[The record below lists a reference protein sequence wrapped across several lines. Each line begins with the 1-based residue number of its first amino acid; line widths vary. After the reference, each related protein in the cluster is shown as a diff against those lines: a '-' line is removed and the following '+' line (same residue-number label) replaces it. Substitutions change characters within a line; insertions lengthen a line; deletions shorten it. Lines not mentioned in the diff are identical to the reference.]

1 MSPKWRKYHPGF
13 PDKPFDSL
21 QQAREWVVGFQRW
34 YNEVHRHSALKFVTP
49 AQRHRGEDTAILQ
62 QRKALYEATK
72 AQRPARWVGSIRNWI
87 PEKIVYLNPGKPM
100 KEEAGLKQK
109 AA

>member
-1 MSPKWRKYHPGF
+1 
-13 PDKPFDSL
+13 
-21 QQAREWVVGFQRW
+21 
-34 YNEVHRHSALKFVTP
+34 VTP

-62 QRKALYEATK
+62 QRQALYETAK
-72 AQRPARWVGSIRNWI
+72 VQRPERWSGSTRNWI